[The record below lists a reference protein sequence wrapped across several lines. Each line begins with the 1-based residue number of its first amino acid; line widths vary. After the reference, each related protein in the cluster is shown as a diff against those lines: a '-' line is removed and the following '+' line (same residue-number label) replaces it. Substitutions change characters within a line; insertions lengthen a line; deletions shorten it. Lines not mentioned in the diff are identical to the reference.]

1 MNGSEFLMTVTE
13 RRMTTTHWLIISLV
27 LLNVGYYLGRWV
39 GRIQGRREVLK
50 RKLGTNRMQEFSEQ
64 ADGED

>member
-1 MNGSEFLMTVTE
+1 
-13 RRMTTTHWLIISLV
+13 MTTTHWLIISLV

-39 GRIQGRREVLK
+39 GRSQGRREVLK